1 MTNSDYNKLQ
11 SRLEALPPATLAKA
25 LLNLTFCSDEATQV
39 VETLTTSPEEAV
51 ASFKRKL
58 SGIKRRRRFY
68 HRTDARLFA
77 SELEALLQLLDKPA
91 IPPTDAL
98 AALALFFEADGKFF
112 EMADDSYGDMGSVFC
127 HTATTLFVNIAKRI
141 EDQALLIKTVK
152 KLYTKNEYGARDCI
166 ADHAAEFL
174 TSESLESLHAHYS
187 SPITIKDSD
196 SQARI
201 LTKALAA
208 QLKNPEQYEAE
219 LRQHS
224 EHYYTANICE
234 LASVYQAADR
244 HQDLAKRLDEW
255 LTLVRD
261 CDFSKLQ
268 NIAVDTYIKI
278 GQPDKAK
285 TVRTN
290 QFLYH
295 PSRITLDSA
304 SEFASKEELQS
315 LKQQVRDTI
324 LAEQELSHSHLRYL
338 LETGDHLLANA
349 YLLDHHSEINGD
361 SYSSLIDSAKSFE
374 SSGYP
379 LASSLIWRALAKSI
393 LERAYSKAYPYAA
406 RYIKSLHS
414 LAPSIDSWLEHPDHA
429 KFLSELHQQHY
440 RKSSFWKH
448 IPEAIQQLAQS

>member
-1 MTNSDYNKLQ
+1 MTNDDYSKLQ

-98 AALALFFEADGKFF
+98 AALVLFFEADGKLF
-112 EMADDSYGDMGSVFC
+112 EMADDSYGDMGSVFR
-127 HTATTLFVNIAKRI
+127 HTATTLFRSIAKRI

-174 TSESLESLHAHYS
+174 TSESLESLHTHYS

-196 SQARI
+196 SQAHI

-224 EHYYTANICE
+224 EHYYKAHICE

-244 HQDLAKRLDEW
+244 HQDLAKRLDEL
-255 LTLVRD
+255 LTFVRD
-261 CDFSKLQ
+261 CDFLKLQ
-268 NIAVDTYIKI
+268 NIGEWQRNLRAVKSRVGNRTLANDGIGFFNHSAQRVAQASNACEKAVQHSANRFASLCQRRRSETEGSVVGQKIK
-278 GQPDKAK
+278 K
-285 TVRTN
+285 TLGILLIN
-290 QFLYH
+290 SGKQ
-295 PSRITLDSA
+295 IIQQSA
-304 SEFASKEELQS
+304 SCAAAGHCW
-315 LKQQVRDTI
+315 
-324 LAEQELSHSHLRYL
+324 LA
-338 LETGDHLLANA
+338 
-349 YLLDHHSEINGD
+349 
-361 SYSSLIDSAKSFE
+361 
-374 SSGYP
+374 
-379 LASSLIWRALAKSI
+379 
-393 LERAYSKAYPYAA
+393 
-406 RYIKSLHS
+406 
-414 LAPSIDSWLEHPDHA
+414 
-429 KFLSELHQQHY
+429 
-440 RKSSFWKH
+440 
-448 IPEAIQQLAQS
+448 